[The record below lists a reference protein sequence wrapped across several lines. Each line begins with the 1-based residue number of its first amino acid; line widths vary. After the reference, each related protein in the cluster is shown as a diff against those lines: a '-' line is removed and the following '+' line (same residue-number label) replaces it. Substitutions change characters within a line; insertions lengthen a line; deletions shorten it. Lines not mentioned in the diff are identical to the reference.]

1 MKLIVGDD
9 EYKVPHYLTIEKWCE
24 LQKWSLENVNN
35 HDKLISILMGVDIL
49 KVMTFP
55 EEIKQTAIFILSSIL
70 FHKEKSNFG
79 ELRNF
84 NEFNIGQFI
93 DMEVYIAGG
102 IHNYIEEIVELIW
115 EGVEYD
121 PEFPAHEVYDG
132 IQKYFNFRKTIFNK
146 YKSFFG
152 FDENK
157 KNDTTMTHIDVAR
170 TWYQLLLILA
180 NGEFLKM
187 NEASEQPLISS
198 LNFLSY
204 DKDKK
209 TEEFNRLKKIKK

>member
-35 HDKLISILMGVDIL
+35 HDRLISILMGVDLI

-55 EEIKQTAIFILSSIL
+55 ENIKQTAIFILSGIM
-70 FHKEKSNFG
+70 FHKEKANFG

-84 NEFNIGQFI
+84 NDFTIGEFI
-93 DMEVYIAGG
+93 DMEVYIASG
-102 IHNYIEEIVELIW
+102 IHNQMENIIELLW

-121 PEFPAHEVYDG
+121 PEFPSHEVYDG
-132 IQKYFNFRKTIFNK
+132 IEKYFNFRKTIFMK

-152 FDENK
+152 FDEDN
-157 KNDTTMTHIDVAR
+157 KNDTKMTYVDVAR

-180 NGEFLKM
+180 NGEFLKI

-198 LNFLSY
+198 LNYLSY

-209 TEEFNRLKKIKK
+209 TEEFNKLKKIKK